1 MAYNC
6 FRIALNSLVVG
17 PIFEEFIALS
27 FPISSRVLMSVAL
40 LISGLFLLEA
50 GLFVVELAPG
60 VLVLR
65 LYVIIALVF
74 HVLLKTRIYMLSF
87 KV

>member
-27 FPISSRVLMSVAL
+27 FPISSRVLMPVAL

-65 LYVIIALVF
+65 FHIIIALVF
-74 HVLLKTRIYMLSF
+74 HVLLKTRIYMRSF